1 MIQAWKFISN
11 NMDLLVLAAILIVVF
26 ILFIR
31 DFDLKNKRSW
41 MILLGLSALGAI
53 VFYRAIKKNQ
63 LLKELEKRE
72 KELEKLEE
80 EYNNLEK
87 KAQISHENLE
97 KAREKLREAKKK
109 TALDILRIDEKYHQD
124 VQEIEK
130 EIEETK
136 PEDMILR
143 VREIINN

>member
-1 MIQAWKFISN
+1 MIQAWKFITTN
-11 NMDLLVLAAILIVVF
+11 IDLLVIAALLIVVF
-26 ILFIR
+26 LLFIR

-41 MILLGLSALGAI
+41 MILLALSTLGAF
-53 VFYRAIKKNQ
+53 VFYRAIRKNQ

-80 EYNNLEK
+80 EYKTLAQ
-87 KAQISHENLE
+87 KAAISNENLE
-97 KAREKLREAKKK
+97 KAREKLMDAKKK
-109 TALDILRIDEKYHQD
+109 TALDILRIDKKYNQEI
-124 VQEIEK
+124 QEIEK
-130 EIEETK
+130 ELDEIK